1 MIFHFFLILHFSI
14 INTIGTIE
22 DLIEKKQE
30 IINKLK
36 VQSTLIY
43 RQYKAFSVS
52 LNILSLGSVCDIKT
66 GKLNANASV
75 THGLYPFFTCGQE
88 VLNIDSY
95 AFDGDFIIIAGNG
108 EISVKYF
115 NGKCNAYQRTYML
128 HPNKYFFVFLK
139 EAELNIDCL
148 KNNSQ
153 GSVIKFIT
161 KGMLENISIP
171 ISKEIDALNDKFEKI
186 YRNISN
192 IEKQLTN
199 LKKIKSKLLSKYF

>member
-1 MIFHFFLILHFSI
+1 MD
-14 INTIGTIE
+14 
-22 DLIEKKQE
+22 DLIEKKQK
-30 IINKLK
+30 IINQLK
-36 VQSTLIY
+36 AQSTLIY
-43 RQYKAFSVS
+43 RRYKEFGIS
-52 LNILSLGSVCDIKT
+52 LNTLSLGSVCDIKT
-66 GKLNANASV
+66 GKLNAEASV
-75 THGLYPFFTCGQE
+75 SQGSYPFFTCGQE

-95 AFDGDFIIIAGNG
+95 AFDGDLIVIAGNG

-139 EAELNIDCL
+139 ETELNIDYL
-148 KNNSQ
+148 RNNSQ

-171 ISKEIDALNDKFEKI
+171 ISNEIDALNNKFEKI
-186 YRNISN
+186 YRNINN

-199 LKKIKSKLLSKYF
+199 LRKIRSKLLSKYF